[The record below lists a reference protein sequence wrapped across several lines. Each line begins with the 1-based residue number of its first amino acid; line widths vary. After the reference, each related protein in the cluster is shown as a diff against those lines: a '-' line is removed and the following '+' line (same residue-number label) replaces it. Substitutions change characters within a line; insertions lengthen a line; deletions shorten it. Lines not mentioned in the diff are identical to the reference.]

1 MGPII
6 QKSFTGSLTSPQDF
20 GFSYV
25 DNSISWRVP
34 IGLQLVFV
42 VLLVIGILLLPES
55 PRWLLSQGFE
65 EEGQSVVAA
74 LADTPFSSEQAILE
88 KRVIQETLEAMKGK
102 QKIGD
107 LFTNGKT
114 QHFRRAM
121 VGASSQFFQQVGG
134 CNAVIYFAP
143 VIYETYIGLNHKLSL
158 ILGGVNATVYALS
171 AVASYPMIET
181 LGRRKM
187 FLWGSVGQATAMF
200 LASFC
205 LIPYNEEGNTNNK
218 ALYGAVVGLFL
229 YLIVFGCT
237 WLEVSFF
244 VSARIS

>member
-1 MGPII
+1 M
-6 QKSFTGSLTSPQDF
+6 
-20 GFSYV
+20 
-25 DNSISWRVP
+25 
-34 IGLQLVFV
+34 
-42 VLLVIGILLLPES
+42 E
-55 PRWLLSQGFE
+55 
-65 EEGQSVVAA
+65 
-74 LADTPFSSEQAILE
+74 
-88 KRVIQETLEAMKGK
+88 GK
-102 QKIGD
+102 QKISD

-143 VIYETYIGLNHKLSL
+143 VIYETYIGLNHRLSL

-171 AVASYPMIET
+171 AFASYPMIET

-187 FLWGSVGQATAMF
+187 FLWGSVGQAVAMF

-205 LIPYNEEGNTNNK
+205 LIPFNEEGDTSNK

-229 YLIVFGCT
+229 FLIVFGCT

-244 VSARIS
+244 CVV

>member
-1 MGPII
+1 M
-6 QKSFTGSLTSPQDF
+6 
-20 GFSYV
+20 
-25 DNSISWRVP
+25 
-34 IGLQLVFV
+34 
-42 VLLVIGILLLPES
+42 
-55 PRWLLSQGFE
+55 
-65 EEGQSVVAA
+65 
-74 LADTPFSSEQAILE
+74 
-88 KRVIQETLEAMKGK
+88 
-102 QKIGD
+102 
-107 LFTNGKT
+107 
-114 QHFRRAM
+114 
-121 VGASSQFFQQVGG
+121 
-134 CNAVIYFAP
+134 IYFAP